1 MVLLKLSEN
10 LGKKITVRYNMVKYI
25 VELTESEYKIAKSLL
40 KESLSVRE
48 ATKEEYEYAF
58 KKVVQNEINKYYSDK
73 SKEEQENAYNDFLD
87 DLDKVWRTKTHA
99 YTTDGT
105 DSFVLTPNK
114 DGSNYIYLMYI
125 EPEKRNGIS
134 ALSMFKQALKDS
146 PDGLSFHTNKMN
158 KLAKA
163 AKRYGFVEY
172 PSSHSNEIF
181 MSNKEGIDGNEWW
194 ENSNIPE

>member
-1 MVLLKLSEN
+1 MNILEAKHILRATGYN
-10 LGKKITVRYNMVKYI
+10 LIR
-25 VELTESEYKIAKSLL
+25 ESI
-40 KESLSVRE
+40 SVHE
-48 ATKEEYEYAF
+48 ATRSEYEYAF
-58 KKVVQNEINKYYSDK
+58 KKVIQNEIDMYYKDK
-73 SKEEQENAYNDFLD
+73 TAEEQERAYNDFLD
-87 DLDKVWRTKTHA
+87 DIDEVWDKKVHA

-125 EPEKRNGIS
+125 DPEKRNGIA
-134 ALSMFKQALKDS
+134 ALAMFKQALQDS
-146 PDGLSFHTNKMN
+146 PNGLSFHTNKGN

-163 AKRYGFVEY
+163 AIRFGFKEY

-194 ENSNIPE
+194 ENSDIPEN